1 MKAAIASCKY
11 TFSGNQICVF
21 SDIEINVF
29 SCIQIYVFSGLQ
41 RVEELEKDHAG
52 PQQNKHHPT
61 FCLQGW
67 VYLYIQFD

>member
-1 MKAAIASCKY
+1 MKPAIAGHKCV
-11 TFSGNQICVF
+11 FSGNQIR
-21 SDIEINVF
+21 VF

-61 FCLQGW
+61 FCLQGI
-67 VYLYIQFD
+67 VIFIFNLIDELH